1 MIRIVIAAV
10 SILSASLASA
20 ETAYVTDILQLGL
33 HAAEDTSDRPFRSLQ
48 SGTELEVLTRVPNYA
63 LVETANG
70 EQGWVKSAYLVE
82 DKPARHR
89 VEEVEAA
96 LEIMR
101 DELESAQMARQ
112 EAEQEA
118 TRLGLN
124 IEARDNSSEA
134 VLDTL
139 ERLKSENEDYEQRL
153 ETYRGA
159 IPLAWVVAALA
170 LALVGGFFA
179 GMWALDALIR
189 RRHGGFRVY

>member
-1 MIRIVIAAV
+1 VIRIVLAALV
-10 SILSASLASA
+10 FFSASLATA

-33 HAAEDTSDRPFRSLQ
+33 HAAEDTSDRPFRNLQ

-63 LVETANG
+63 LVATANG
-70 EQGWVKSAYLVE
+70 EQGWVKSAYLVTE
-82 DKPARHR
+82 KPARLR
-89 VEEVEAA
+89 VSEVETA

-101 DELESAQMARQ
+101 EELETAQMARQ

-124 IEARDNSSEA
+124 IQARANSSEA

-139 ERLKSENEDYEQRL
+139 ERLKTEAEDYEQRL
-153 ETYRGA
+153 ETYRGS
-159 IPLAWVVAALA
+159 IPLAWVVAALV
-170 LALVGGFFA
+170 LALIGGFVGGL
-179 GMWALDALIR
+179 WALDTIIR

>member
-1 MIRIVIAAV
+1 MTRIVLAAI
-10 SILSASLASA
+10 SILSASLAAA

-48 SGTELEVLTRVPNYA
+48 SGAELEVLTRVPNYA
-63 LVETANG
+63 LVETADG

-82 DKPARHR
+82 ERPARHR
-89 VEEVEAA
+89 VAEVEAA

-101 DELESAQMARQ
+101 DELESAQMGRQ

-124 IEARDNSSEA
+124 IEARANSSEA

-139 ERLKSENEDYEQRL
+139 ERLKAQTEDYEQRL
-153 ETYRGA
+153 ETYRGSV
-159 IPLAWVVAALA
+159 PLTWVVAALT
-170 LALVGGFFA
+170 LALIAGFLA
-179 GMWALDALIR
+179 GLWALDALIR

>member
-1 MIRIVIAAV
+1 MIRIVFAAI
-10 SILSASLASA
+10 SILGTSLAA
-20 ETAYVTDILQLGL
+20 AQTAYVTDILQLGL
-33 HAAEDTSDRPFRSLQ
+33 HVAEDTSDRPFRSLQ
-48 SGTELEVLTRVPNYA
+48 SGTELDVLTRVPNYA
-63 LVETANG
+63 LVQTADG
-70 EQGWVKSAYLVE
+70 EQGWVKSAYLVDE
-82 DKPARHR
+82 KPARLR
-89 VEEVEAA
+89 VSEVETA

-124 IEARDNSSEA
+124 IEARANSSEA

-139 ERLKSENEDYEQRL
+139 ERLKTETEDYEQRL
-153 ETYRGA
+153 ETYRGSV
-159 IPLAWVVAALA
+159 PLTWVVAALA

-179 GMWALDALIR
+179 GVWALDALIR

>member
-1 MIRIVIAAV
+1 MIRIVLAAIV
-10 SILSASLASA
+10 ILSASHTAA

-70 EQGWVKSAYLVE
+70 EQGWVKSAYLV
-82 DKPARHR
+82 DQKPARLR
-89 VEEVEAA
+89 VTEVEAA

-101 DELESAQMARQ
+101 DELESAQLARQ

-124 IEARDNSSEA
+124 IEARANSSEA

-139 ERLKSENEDYEQRL
+139 ERLKSETEVYEQRL
-153 ETYRGA
+153 ETYRGS

-179 GMWALDALIR
+179 GMWALDAMIR

>member
-1 MIRIVIAAV
+1 MIRIVVAAIV
-10 SILSASLASA
+10 ILSASQAAA

-48 SGTELEVLTRVPNYA
+48 SGAELEILTRVPNYA

-70 EQGWVKSAYLVE
+70 EQGWVKSAYLVDE
-82 DKPARHR
+82 RPARHR
-89 VEEVEAA
+89 VAEVEAA

-124 IEARDNSSEA
+124 IEARANSSEA

-139 ERLKSENEDYEQRL
+139 ERLKSETEDYEQRL
-153 ETYRGA
+153 ETYRGS
-159 IPLAWVVAALA
+159 IPLAWVVAALV

-179 GMWALDALIR
+179 GMWALDAMIR

>member
-1 MIRIVIAAV
+1 MTRIVLAALV
-10 SILSASLASA
+10 FFSASLATA

-33 HAAEDTSDRPFRSLQ
+33 HAAEDTSDRPFRNLQ

-70 EQGWVKSAYLVE
+70 EQGWVRSAYLVAE
-82 DKPARHR
+82 KPARLR
-89 VEEVEAA
+89 VSEVETA

-101 DELESAQMARQ
+101 EELETAQMARQ

-124 IEARDNSSEA
+124 IQARANSSEA

-139 ERLKSENEDYEQRL
+139 ERLKIEAEDYEQRL
-153 ETYRGA
+153 ETYRGS
-159 IPLAWVVAALA
+159 IPLAWVVAALV
-170 LALVGGFFA
+170 LALIGGFVGGL
-179 GMWALDALIR
+179 WTLDTIIR

>member
-1 MIRIVIAAV
+1 VTRIVLAALV
-10 SILSASLASA
+10 FFSASLATA

-33 HAAEDTSDRPFRSLQ
+33 HAAEDTSDRPFRNLQ

-70 EQGWVKSAYLVE
+70 EQGWVRSAYLVTE
-82 DKPARHR
+82 KPARLR
-89 VEEVEAA
+89 VSEVETA

-101 DELESAQMARQ
+101 EELETAQMARQ

-124 IEARDNSSEA
+124 IQARANSSEA

-139 ERLKSENEDYEQRL
+139 ERLKIEAEDYEQRL
-153 ETYRGA
+153 ETYRGS
-159 IPLAWVVAALA
+159 IPLAWVVAALV
-170 LALVGGFFA
+170 LALIGGFVGGL
-179 GMWALDALIR
+179 WTLDTIIR